1 MCFEPEQALESGSPP
16 RSWELDVSLSNTV
29 VCFKYNFS
37 AFYFV
42 KLMTVA
48 KVHPRVLGSGGLGL
62 KTQGVSAMAQWVKDL
77 TFSL

>member
-1 MCFEPEQALESGSPP
+1 VLESGSPLK
-16 RSWELDVSLSNTV
+16 SWKLDVSLSNTV

-62 KTQGVSAMAQWVKDL
+62 KTQGVPAMAQWLKNL
-77 TFSL
+77 KSSL